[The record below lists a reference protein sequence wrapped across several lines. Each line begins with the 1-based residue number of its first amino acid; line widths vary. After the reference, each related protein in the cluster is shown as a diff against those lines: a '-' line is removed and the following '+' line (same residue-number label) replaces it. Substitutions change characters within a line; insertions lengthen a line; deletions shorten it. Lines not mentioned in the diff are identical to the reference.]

1 MQIAQLQR
9 AIQEQQAAQE
19 ELRKNLAA
27 EQAAYTE
34 KDAKQRKEKN
44 MNLPYHHNE
53 ERVEID
59 GTKWTPG
66 VAHRP
71 PAAYVDPDVQLYVD
85 SMNPMLQSPALDK
98 GALYDH
104 IKAKTDG
111 MPERKYVVMKNGYK
125 FRDVHTVYRMEDD
138 VWERTLNLRSLDE
151 AVTGDPNISMP
162 PPVVF
167 PEDYDNYRE
176 GKYIRDDCWMA

>member
-9 AIQEQQAAQE
+9 AIQEQQKAQE
-19 ELRKNLAA
+19 ELQKQLA
-27 EQAAYTE
+27 ESQAVVS
-34 KDAKQRKEKN
+34 AKEAKERKEKN
-44 MNLPYHHNE
+44 MHLPYHHNE
-53 ERVEID
+53 ERVELD

-66 VAHRP
+66 VANRP
-71 PAAYVDPDVQLYVD
+71 PDNYVDPDLALYVQ
-85 SMNPMLQSPALDK
+85 SMNPMLPSPALDK
-98 GALYDH
+98 SALYEH

-125 FRDVHTVYRMEDD
+125 FRDVHQVYRMEDD

-151 AVTGDPNISMP
+151 AVTGDVNMSMP

-176 GKYIRDDCWMA
+176 GQYIRDDCWMA